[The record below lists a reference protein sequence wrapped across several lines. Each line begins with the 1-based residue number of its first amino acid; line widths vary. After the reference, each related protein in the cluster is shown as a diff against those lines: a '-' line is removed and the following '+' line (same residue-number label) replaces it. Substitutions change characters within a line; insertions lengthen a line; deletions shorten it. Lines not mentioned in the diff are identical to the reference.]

1 MDLNSSALDHGSV
14 GRLSCLLSAV
24 GFGLMAVFAKSAY
37 AEGVSVEGLLVVRFG
52 LAAVVLLAVAGTTG
66 ALRRLTRR
74 AALVGLGMGVFGYA
88 VQASFYFSALRHLD
102 ASLVALILYI
112 YPALVM
118 LVAVLT
124 GRERVSR
131 RRVAALTVALAGI
144 GLVLVGAGAASG
156 GLDPRGALLALG
168 AALTYTGYIVVGDRF
183 TDGAPPV
190 ALAAVI
196 CSGATLALV
205 GVGGVRGGT
214 SLDFTATG
222 WLWLV
227 AIALVSTVGAVLLF
241 FAGMA
246 RVGPSTAAILSI
258 LEPVV
263 TVVSAAVMFGELLT
277 AVQVA
282 GGALVLAAVVLVR
295 QPVAGP
301 PRPARPARVRPYLS
315 SLLMRRSAS
324 GLPPV

>member
-1 MDLNSSALDHGSV
+1 MDLNVPGPDHGGV
-14 GRLSCLLSAV
+14 GRLYCLLSAV

-37 AEGVSVEGLLVVRFG
+37 AAGVSVDGLLVVRFG
-52 LAAVVLLAVAGTTG
+52 LAAVVLLAVAAGTG
-66 ALRRLTRR
+66 ALRRLSRR
-74 AALVGLGMGVFGYA
+74 AVLVGLGMGVFGYA
-88 VQASFYFSALRHLD
+88 VQASLYFSALRHLD
-102 ASLVALILYI
+102 AALVALILYV

-124 GRERVSR
+124 RREPVSP
-131 RRVAALTVALAGI
+131 RRVAALLVALAGI

-156 GLDPRGALLALG
+156 GLDVRGALLALG

-183 TDGAPPV
+183 TDGAPPL

-196 CSGATLALV
+196 CAGATAALLV
-205 GVGGVRGGT
+205 VGGVRGGT
-214 SLDFTATG
+214 ALDFTATG
-222 WLWLV
+222 WLWLT
-227 AIALVSTVGAVLLF
+227 AIALVSTVGSMLLF

-295 QPVAGP
+295 QPREHAPRGAG
-301 PRPARPARVRPYLS
+301 RGLVRSSPADRAATV
-315 SLLMRRSAS
+315 SA
-324 GLPPV
+324 